1 MIGQSAEVFIRNWG
15 FVALRG
21 VVAVVFGVLTI
32 LRPGVTLT
40 VLILLFGGYAIVN
53 GIFTIITAVAN
64 RHGESRWGSLLVS
77 GVLSIAFGIAAFLMP
92 DITAVLLLYII
103 AGWAILTGVTE
114 IITAIRLRK
123 VITGEWLLI
132 IAGVV
137 SIAFGALLVVFPGA
151 GALAVTLWI
160 GVYAVMVG
168 ILLIALALRLR
179 SWGQAHGIGGT
190 ARAA

>member
-32 LRPGVTLT
+32 LRPGVTLA
-40 VLILLFGGYAIVN
+40 VLILLFGGYAIAN
-53 GIFTIITAVAN
+53 GLFTIITAVAN
-64 RHGESRWGSLLVS
+64 RHGESHWGALVVS
-77 GVLSIAFGIAAFLMP
+77 GVLSIAFGVAALLMP
-92 DITAVLLLYII
+92 GITGIVLLYII
-103 AGWAILTGVTE
+103 AGWAILTGVSE

-123 VITGEWLLI
+123 VITGEWLLV

-137 SIAFGALLVVFPGA
+137 SIAFGLLLVMFPGA

-179 SWGQAHGIGGT
+179 SWGQAHGVDGT

>member
-1 MIGQSAEVFIRNWG
+1 MIGHPADVFIRNWG

-32 LRPGVTLT
+32 LRPGLTLA
-40 VLILLFGGYAIVN
+40 VLILLFGGYAIAN
-53 GIFTIITAVAN
+53 GLFTIITAVAN
-64 RHGESRWGSLLVS
+64 RHGESHWGSLVVS
-77 GVLSIAFGIAAFLMP
+77 GVLSIAFGVAAFVMP
-92 DITAVLLLYII
+92 DVTAVLLLYII
-103 AGWAILTGVTE
+103 AGWAILTGITE

-123 VITGEWLLI
+123 VITGEWLLV
-132 IAGVV
+132 IAGAL
-137 SIAFGALLVVFPGA
+137 SIAFGLFLVMFPGA

-179 SWGQAHGIGGT
+179 SWGRAHGIGGA